1 MRPAQTEGGIRNRFR
16 LLCRAAALACGV
28 TSASGWA
35 QERDFPGRPVRVI
48 VPTLPGGILD
58 TVMRVLAPKMA
69 EVMGQ
74 NVVIDNRAGASTNI
88 GTEIA
93 ARAAPN
99 GYTLLINSQPLVV
112 NPSLFPK
119 LPFSIEKDFAP
130 VSLVV
135 SAPYVLIVH
144 PSVPVKT
151 VQDLIAL
158 AKAKPGALNYSS
170 GGNGTNLHIAV
181 EFLKNLTGANLV
193 HVPYKGGG
201 LALAA
206 VMSGEANVSI
216 ASLAPVAPQISAG
229 RVRGLAVTTAKR
241 SPALPGLP
249 TVRES
254 GVPRYEFAAWVGLL
268 APAGIP
274 RPVLERLNG
283 YTTKAMR
290 DPALAQRF
298 AADGFDIIASTP
310 EEFAAQIRT
319 ELVRWA
325 KVIRENGIRA
335 D

>member
-1 MRPAQTEGGIRNRFR
+1 MTAFSRCR
-16 LLCRAAALACGV
+16 LLCCAVALACGA

-93 ARAAPN
+93 ARSAPN

-119 LPFSIEKDFAP
+119 LPFSVEKDFAP

-135 SAPYVLIVH
+135 SAPYALIAH

-158 AKAKPGALNYSS
+158 AKAKPGVLNYSS
-170 GGNGTNLHIAV
+170 GGNGTNLHIAM

-216 ASLAPVAPQISAG
+216 ASLAPVVPQISAG

-268 APAGIP
+268 APAGTP
-274 RPVLERLNG
+274 RAVLERLNA

-290 DPALAQRF
+290 DPALAERF
-298 AADGFDIIASTP
+298 TTDGFDIIAGTP

>member
-1 MRPAQTEGGIRNRFR
+1 MTHAQTKAGGLNRVRSLFCAVA
-16 LLCRAAALACGV
+16 LLCSAASG
-28 TSASGWA
+28 SGWA
-35 QERDFPGRPVRVI
+35 QERDFPVRPVRVI

-58 TVMRVLAPKMA
+58 TVMRVLAPRMA

-93 ARAAPN
+93 ARSAPN
-99 GYTLLINSQPLVV
+99 GYTLLINSPPLVV

-119 LPFSIEKDFAP
+119 LPFSVEKDFAP

-135 SAPYVLIVH
+135 SAPYALIVH

-158 AKAKPGALNYSS
+158 AKAKPGTLNYSS
-170 GGNGTNLHIAV
+170 GGNGTNLHIAM

-206 VMSGEANVSI
+206 VMSGEANASI
-216 ASLAPVAPQISAG
+216 ASLAPVVPQISAG

-241 SPALPGLP
+241 SPALPALP
-249 TVRES
+249 PCVNQ
-254 GVPRYEFAAWVGLL
+254 GC
-268 APAGIP
+268 
-274 RPVLERLNG
+274 
-283 YTTKAMR
+283 R
-290 DPALAQRF
+290 DTNLRR
-298 AADGFDIIASTP
+298 G
-310 EEFAAQIRT
+310 
-319 ELVRWA
+319 
-325 KVIRENGIRA
+325 
-335 D
+335 

>member
-1 MRPAQTEGGIRNRFR
+1 MAEAGIQKRFR
-16 LLCRAAALACGV
+16 LLCCAAALACGAG
-28 TSASGWA
+28 SASWA

-58 TVMRVLAPKMA
+58 TVMRVLGPRMA

-119 LPFSIEKDFAP
+119 LPFSIERDFAP

-135 SAPYVLIVH
+135 SAPYALIVH
-144 PSVPVKT
+144 PS
-151 VQDLIAL
+151 
-158 AKAKPGALNYSS
+158 
-170 GGNGTNLHIAV
+170 
-181 EFLKNLTGANLV
+181 
-193 HVPYKGGG
+193 GG

-206 VMSGEANVSI
+206 VMSGEANVTI
-216 ASLAPVAPQISAG
+216 ASLAPVVPQISAG
-229 RVRGLAVTTAKR
+229 RVRGLAVTTGKR

-249 TVRES
+249 TVQES

-268 APAGIP
+268 APAA
-274 RPVLERLNG
+274 R
-283 YTTKAMR
+283 
-290 DPALAQRF
+290 
-298 AADGFDIIASTP
+298 
-310 EEFAAQIRT
+310 
-319 ELVRWA
+319 
-325 KVIRENGIRA
+325 RA
-335 D
+335 RCSND